1 MTRGHFQLA
10 LDHHLENI
18 QSQIMK
24 TNTRTQFSCLCSFQ
38 RNPHFLMNSENC
50 KLREKFNH
58 IIMKSHRGVASSL
71 KERLKLPPRD
81 LYLSRL
87 SSFKN
92 IYFKFVIWAATFE
105 SACLTEFS
113 FCSVV
118 NKSSEKGPT
127 VSIPRWGW
135 SWRQGT
141 RGGTSS

>member
-10 LDHHLENI
+10 LDHHLENT

-50 KLREKFNH
+50 MLREKSNH
-58 IIMKSHRGVASSL
+58 IVMKSHRGGADSL
-71 KERLKLPPRD
+71 KERLKLPPCD

-92 IYFKFVIWAATFE
+92 IYI
-105 SACLTEFS
+105 L
-113 FCSVV
+113 
-118 NKSSEKGPT
+118 NL
-127 VSIPRWGW
+127 
-135 SWRQGT
+135 
-141 RGGTSS
+141 